1 MNSKQKINPSLLLPV
16 MLVFLS
22 MLACQASDLLSTP
35 TPYPTYTPYP
45 EIIVTPYPTYTPY
58 PQPSLTPAPD
68 VRYTEDFEGSSSC
81 FEPYSDAVMNS
92 QMSDGAY
99 SVRITE
105 SNQGFLS
112 ICPGQTFIDFTLEA
126 DIRLLED
133 TAGSA
138 YFGVMFRETGGQY
151 YSFILSTAPDGYP
164 IYCVSYIGSNSYTPL
179 TNSTFDP
186 GNCWSMVPAG
196 VYDAQ
201 TNRLRVS
208 MEGEVMSI
216 YLNDEILTVV
226 RDNLLSAGRVGLLAG
241 TYDQPVLEAAYD
253 NLRVTV
259 P

>member
-58 PQPSLTPAPD
+58 PQPSATPTPE
-68 VRYTEDFEGSSSC
+68 VRFSEDFEGSSSC
-81 FEPYSDAVMNS
+81 FDPYSDAVMIS
-92 QMSDGAY
+92 QMRNGAY

-105 SNQGFLS
+105 SNQGFRS
-112 ICPGQTFIDFTLEA
+112 ICPSQTYIDFTLEV
-126 DIRLLED
+126 DINLLED
-133 TAGSA
+133 SAGSA
-138 YFGVMFRETGGQY
+138 YYGVLFRETGGQY

-164 IYCVSYIGSNSYTPL
+164 IYCASYVGTNSYTPL

-186 GNCWSMVPAG
+186 GNCWSLVPADI
-196 VYDAQ
+196 YDAQ
-201 TNRLRVS
+201 TNTLRVS
-208 MEGEVMSI
+208 MKGEIISI
-216 YLNDEILTVV
+216 YLNDEILVVV